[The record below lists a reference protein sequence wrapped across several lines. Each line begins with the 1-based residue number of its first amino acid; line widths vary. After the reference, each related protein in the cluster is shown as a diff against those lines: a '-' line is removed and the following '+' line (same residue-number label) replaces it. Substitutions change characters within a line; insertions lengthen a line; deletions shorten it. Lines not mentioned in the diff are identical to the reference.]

1 MLKLASEGRS
11 VTFISSEIDEML
23 NVCSRLIVMRDRK
36 AVGELS
42 GSDLNQNKIMETIAG
57 GEKVHENA

>member
-1 MLKLASEGRS
+1 
-11 VTFISSEIDEML
+11 ML